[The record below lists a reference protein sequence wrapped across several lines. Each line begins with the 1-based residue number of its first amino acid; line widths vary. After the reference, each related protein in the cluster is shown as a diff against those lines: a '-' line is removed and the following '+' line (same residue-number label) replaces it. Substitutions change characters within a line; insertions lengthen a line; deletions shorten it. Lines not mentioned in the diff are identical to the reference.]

1 MQSPTVGL
9 SKNMDNWVC
18 VHIGAFLYK
27 AISTIVQSDSLLL
40 ASIYPWKWLDSVSRR
55 FFHLLLIACRQ

>member
-40 ASIYPWKWLDSVSRR
+40 ASIYP
-55 FFHLLLIACRQ
+55 